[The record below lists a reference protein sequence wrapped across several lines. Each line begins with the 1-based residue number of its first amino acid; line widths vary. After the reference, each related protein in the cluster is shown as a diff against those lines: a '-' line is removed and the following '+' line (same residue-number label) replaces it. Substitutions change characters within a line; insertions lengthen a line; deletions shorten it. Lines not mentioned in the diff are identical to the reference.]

1 MSVTIT
7 LDPCETSPFATATRQ
22 AITYSEEVL
31 EAAKALKMTPEEIAE
46 AAKEEEM
53 TPEDYAFIMMLS
65 KKINHNIAKRVAKDF
80 NLDFPYI
87 L

>member
-7 LDPCETSPFATATRQ
+7 LDPCETSPFATATGQ

-46 AAKEEEM
+46 AAKG
-53 TPEDYAFIMMLS
+53 
-65 KKINHNIAKRVAKDF
+65 RVSQRK
-80 NLDFPYI
+80 
-87 L
+87 

>member
-7 LDPCETSPFATATRQ
+7 LDPCETSPFATATGQ

-31 EAAKALKMTPEEIAE
+31 EAAKALKMTPEEI
-46 AAKEEEM
+46 
-53 TPEDYAFIMMLS
+53 AFIMMLS

-80 NLDFPYI
+80 NLDFPYT